1 MNPVQSVV
9 ESRTWTDSGLRV
21 ASRAADH
28 GLLWFA
34 VGTAAFAVGGRTRR
48 AGVRGVLALAGASAL
63 TNAVLKPVFPRRRP
77 PPEHVAPG
85 RRPRRTPTS
94 SSFPSGHAAS
104 AAAFVTG
111 VALESPAAAALLAP
125 VGAAVAYS
133 RVHIGVHW
141 PTDVLAGAAIG
152 AAVAV
157 GTRRWWAVRADEPAT
172 LGGVVSAPALPDG
185 SGLLILVNPGS
196 GDADEDPSDR
206 LRRLFPAATLLRADP
221 DGDVG
226 AQLEAAVERSAPRAL
241 GVCGGDGTV
250 VTAVGVALCHDLAL
264 AVFPGGT
271 LNHFA
276 RDVGVEDLESTRDAV
291 TAGTAVRVDVG
302 EVRRDGNPAT
312 IFVNTAS
319 LGGYPDAVRLRERW
333 EPRLGKW
340 PAAAAAMGRVLA
352 RARPIAAEV
361 DGTPTSIW
369 MLFVGNGRYAPS
381 DQVPLSR
388 PDLNEGTLDVRY
400 LRADRRHSRA
410 RLLWA
415 TLTGTLSASPT
426 YAHTDATA
434 VTVRLRSEPVSLA
447 TDGEVIGRGREF
459 RFTSRPAALRL
470 YRRRA

>member
-1 MNPVQSVV
+1 MTNTEPTVV
-9 ESRTWTDSGLRV
+9 ESRVWVDDGLRA

-34 VGTAAFAVGGRTRR
+34 VGAVAFAVGGRTRR
-48 AGVRGVLALAGASAL
+48 AGVRGVLSLAGASAL

-77 PPEHVAPG
+77 PQEHVAPG
-85 RRPRRTPTS
+85 RRPRRVPTS
-94 SSFPSGHAAS
+94 SSYPSGHAAS

-111 VALESPAAAALLAP
+111 VALESPAAAVALAP

-133 RVHIGVHW
+133 RIHVGVHW
-141 PTDVLAGAAIG
+141 PSDVLAGAVVG
-152 AAVAV
+152 AAVAF
-157 GTRRWWAVRADEPAT
+157 GTRRWWAVRTDEPAT
-172 LGGVVSAPALPDG
+172 LGTTATAPALPDG

-196 GDADEDPSDR
+196 GASDEDPSDQLQR
-206 LRRLFPAATLLRADP
+206 LLPAATVLRADP
-221 DGDVG
+221 DGDVN

-250 VTAVGVALCHDLAL
+250 VTAVDAALRHDLVL

-276 RDVGVEDLESTRDAV
+276 RDVGVEDVEATRDAV

-302 EVRRDGNPAT
+302 EVLRDGKPAT
-312 IFVNTAS
+312 VFVNTAS

-340 PAAAAAMGRVLA
+340 PAAAAAMARVLA
-352 RARPIAAEV
+352 SAEPIPATV
-361 DGTPTSIW
+361 DGRRTSIW

-400 LRADRRHSRA
+400 LRADRRFSRT

-415 TLTGTLSASPT
+415 TATGTLANSQT
-426 YAHTDATA
+426 YAHANTDT
-434 VTVRLRSEPVSLA
+434 VTVRLQGDPVSLA

-459 RFTSRPAALRL
+459 RFASRPAALRL
-470 YRRRA
+470 YR